1 MARSKAEVRSS
12 MTKKDSP
19 LARPRV
25 CTGLRELRAQNG
37 TASVLG
43 VDYEEHVTH
52 VSLVEQPRVVMS
64 EAC

>member
-1 MARSKAEVRSS
+1 